1 MIWKEFSIVFVKLL
15 KFLKVTNKGFIIKVH
30 REKWIFLNGNF
41 FSNIISKKIFFLNNL
56 GKIFKYIFKIAK
68 LFN

>member
-30 REKWIFLNGNF
+30 REKWILKWKI
-41 FSNIISKKIFFLNNL
+41 FSNFISKKIFCLNNL
-56 GKIFKYIFKIAK
+56 GKIFKYILK
-68 LFN
+68 

>member
-30 REKWIFLNGNF
+30 REKWILKWKN
-41 FSNIISKKIFFLNNL
+41 FSNFISKKDCFFLNNL

>member
-30 REKWIFLNGNF
+30 REKWILKWKN
-41 FSNIISKKIFFLNNL
+41 FSNFISKKDFFY
-56 GKIFKYIFKIAK
+56 K
-68 LFN
+68 